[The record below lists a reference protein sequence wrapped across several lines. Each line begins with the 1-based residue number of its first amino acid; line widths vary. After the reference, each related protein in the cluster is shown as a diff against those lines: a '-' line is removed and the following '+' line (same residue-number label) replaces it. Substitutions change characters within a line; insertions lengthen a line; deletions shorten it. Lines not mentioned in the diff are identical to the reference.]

1 MDPGEAAPCS
11 CSVIGCTAP
20 SSPLTSSCRSRRCS
34 CLARLVTTLNKCR
47 KMVEGKGRSRNS
59 RQASFQCRY
68 DPLSYALNFDSGG
81 RGGNYEDYYRF
92 CAFTNRFLT
101 RPTTTA
107 AASAS
112 AATPSATPVLAVSH

>member
-1 MDPGEAAPCS
+1 MGPGEAAPGS
-11 CSVIGCTAP
+11 CSVVGCPAA
-20 SSPLTSSCRSRRCS
+20 SSPSSCRSRGCS
-34 CLARLVTTLNKCR
+34 CLAKLVMTLNKCR
-47 KMVEGKGRSRNS
+47 KLVAGKGRSRNM

-107 AASAS
+107 AASAA
-112 AATPSATPVLAVSH
+112 AATPSTPPVLAVSH